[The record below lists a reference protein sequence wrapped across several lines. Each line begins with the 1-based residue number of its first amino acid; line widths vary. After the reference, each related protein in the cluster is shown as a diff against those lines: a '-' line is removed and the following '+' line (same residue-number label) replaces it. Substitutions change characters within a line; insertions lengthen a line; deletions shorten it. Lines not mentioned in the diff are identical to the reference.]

1 MPVHQSEQSA
11 ALPAYNRTVI
21 LVVLITGAFG
31 ALLNQTLLIVALP
44 PIMDDFSIDANQAQW
59 VTTAYLLTNGI
70 LIPITAFLID
80 RFSSRR
86 LLMVASG
93 LFAAGTLVAAVSP
106 SFFSLLGARVI
117 QAAGAGMMMPLMQT
131 IILTIFPVNRRG
143 SVMGLVGL
151 AIGFAPAIG
160 PTLAGWVLST
170 GSWRLLFTIVLPLAV
185 LHLIAVIFFMKNVTH
200 QRPVRIDFPSVV
212 LSTLGFGGLLYA
224 FSSIGGEGWLSRNV
238 LISSAVGAV
247 ALFLFIRRQMSL
259 ETPILNFGV
268 FRSRVYR
275 LIIPMGMITFAL
287 LIGTETLLPLYVQ
300 KVRGGAALESG
311 LLLFPGAI
319 AMGAMSP
326 FSGRIFD
333 RFGAGWLVVTGF
345 ALQVL
350 TTVPFVLMTPET
362 PLVLL
367 GLIFGLRMLG
377 LSMLMMPLS
386 TAGINSL
393 PGRMIAH
400 GTAMDNT
407 FRQIGG
413 SIGTALLVSV
423 MTGTAIAI
431 QPMPHPPPSALM
443 TGVRVAFLVG
453 GILAVTGFV
462 LAIRLK
468 KLPAQSIHEE

>member
-1 MPVHQSEQSA
+1 MQQSEQSA
-11 ALPAYNRTVI
+11 GLPAYNRTVI
-21 LVVLITGAFG
+21 LIVLITGAFV

-44 PIMDDFSIDANQAQW
+44 PIMNDFSIDANLAQW

-70 LIPITAFLID
+70 LIPVTAFLIE

-86 LLMVASG
+86 LLLAASA
-93 LFAAGTLVAAVSP
+93 LFAAGTHVASVAP
-106 SFFSLLGARVI
+106 SFFFLLVARVI

-131 IILTIFPVNRRG
+131 ILLTIFPVNRRG

-160 PTLAGWVLST
+160 PTLGGWVLSF
-170 GSWRLLFTIVLPLAV
+170 GSWRMLFTIVLPLAV
-185 LHLIAVIFFMKNVTH
+185 LHLIAVVFFMKNVTR
-200 QRPVRIDFPSVV
+200 QRPVRIDHLSVV

-224 FSSIGGEGWLSRNV
+224 FSSIGGEGWLSLTV
-238 LISSAVGAV
+238 LISTAVGAA
-247 ALFLFIRRQMSL
+247 ALFLFIRRQLSL
-259 ETPILNFGV
+259 ETPILNFSV

-287 LIGTETLLPLYVQ
+287 LIGTETLLPLYIQ
-300 KVRGGAALESG
+300 NVRGGTAFESG
-311 LLLFPGAI
+311 LLLLPGAI

-345 ALQVL
+345 ALQVV
-350 TTVPFVLMTPET
+350 TTVPFVLMTPDT

-367 GLIFGLRMLG
+367 GLVFGLRMLG

-393 PGRMIAH
+393 PGKLIPH

-413 SIGTALLVSV
+413 SIGTALLVSI
-423 MTGTAIAI
+423 MTGTAVAI
-431 QPMPHPPPSALM
+431 QPMPDPPPSALM
-443 TGVRVAFLVG
+443 TGVRVAFLMG
-453 GILAVTGFV
+453 GILAVAGFI
-462 LAIRLK
+462 LALRLK
-468 KLPAQSIHEE
+468 KLPAASVPGE

>member
-1 MPVHQSEQSA
+1 MQQPVQ
-11 ALPAYNRTVI
+11 PAYNRTII
-21 LVVLITGAFG
+21 LIVLITGAFV

-44 PIMDDFSIDANQAQW
+44 PVMEDFSIDANRAQW

-70 LIPITAFLID
+70 LVPITAFLID

-86 LLMVASG
+86 LLMMASG
-93 LFAAGTLVAAVSP
+93 LFAAGTLVAAIAP
-106 SFFSLLGARVI
+106 GFSFLLAGRVI

-143 SVMGLVGL
+143 SVMGLIGL

-160 PTLAGWVLST
+160 PTLAGWVLSFGT
-170 GSWRLLFTIVLPLAV
+170 WRMLFTIVLPLAA
-185 LHLIAVIFFMKNVTH
+185 LHLIAVLIFMKNVTQ
-200 QRPVRIDFPSVV
+200 QRQVKIDLLSVV

-224 FSSIGGEGWLSRNV
+224 FSSIGGEGWLSTNV
-238 LISSAVGAV
+238 LVSAAVGAV
-247 ALFLFIRRQMSL
+247 SLFLFIRRQLSL

-268 FRSRVYR
+268 FRSGVYR

-300 KVRGGAALESG
+300 NVRGGTAFESG
-311 LLLFPGAI
+311 LMLLPGAI

-345 ALQVL
+345 GLQIV
-350 TTVPFVLMTPET
+350 TTVPFVLMTPDT
-362 PLVLL
+362 PLFLL
-367 GLIFGLRMLG
+367 GLVFGLRMLG

-393 PGRMIAH
+393 PPRLISH

-407 FRQIGG
+407 FRMIGG

-423 MTGTAIAI
+423 MTGTATAI
-431 QPMPHPPPSALM
+431 GPLPDPSSDALM
-443 TGVRVAFLVG
+443 IGVRVAFLVG
-453 GILAVTGFV
+453 GILSVAGFV
-462 LAIRLK
+462 LALRLK
-468 KLPAQSIHEE
+468 KLPAAAVHEE

>member
-1 MPVHQSEQSA
+1 MQQSEQSA
-11 ALPAYNRTVI
+11 GLPAYNRTVI
-21 LVVLITGAFG
+21 LIVLITGAFV

-44 PIMDDFSIDANQAQW
+44 PIMNDFSIDANLAQW

-70 LIPITAFLID
+70 LIPVTAFLIE

-86 LLMVASG
+86 LLLAASA
-93 LFAAGTLVAAVSP
+93 LFAAGTLVASVAP
-106 SFFSLLGARVI
+106 SFFFLLVARVI

-131 IILTIFPVNRRG
+131 ILLTIFPVNRRG

-160 PTLAGWVLST
+160 PTLGGWVLSF
-170 GSWRLLFTIVLPLAV
+170 GSWRMLFTIVLPLAV
-185 LHLIAVIFFMKNVTH
+185 LHLIAVVFFMKNVTR
-200 QRPVRIDFPSVV
+200 QRPVRIDHRSVV

-224 FSSIGGEGWLSRNV
+224 FSSIGGEGWLSLTV
-238 LISSAVGAV
+238 LISTAVGAA
-247 ALFLFIRRQMSL
+247 ALFLFIRRQLSL
-259 ETPILNFGV
+259 ETPILNFSV

-287 LIGTETLLPLYVQ
+287 LIGTETLLPLYIQ
-300 KVRGGAALESG
+300 NVRGGTAFESG
-311 LLLFPGAI
+311 LLLLPGAI

-345 ALQVL
+345 ALQVV
-350 TTVPFVLMTPET
+350 TTVPFVLMTPDT

-367 GLIFGLRMLG
+367 GLVFGLRMLG

-393 PGRMIAH
+393 PGKLIPH

-413 SIGTALLVSV
+413 SIGTALLVSI
-423 MTGTAIAI
+423 MTGTAVAI
-431 QPMPHPPPSALM
+431 QPMPDPPPSALM
-443 TGVRVAFLVG
+443 TGVRVAFLMG
-453 GILAVTGFV
+453 GILAVAGFI
-462 LAIRLK
+462 LALRLK
-468 KLPAQSIHEE
+468 KLPAASVPGE

>member
-1 MPVHQSEQSA
+1 MQQPEHSA
-11 ALPAYNRTVI
+11 ALPAYNGTVI
-21 LVVLITGAFG
+21 LIVLITGAFV

-44 PIMDDFSIDANQAQW
+44 PVMEDFSIDANKAQW

-86 LLMVASG
+86 LLMAASG
-93 LFAAGTLVAAVSP
+93 LFAAGTFVAAVAP
-106 SFFSLLGARVI
+106 SFFFLLAGRVI

-131 IILTIFPVNRRG
+131 ILLTIFPVNRRG

-160 PTLAGWVLST
+160 PTLGGWVLSF
-170 GSWRLLFTIVLPLAV
+170 GSWRMLFTIVLPLAV
-185 LHLIAVIFFMKNVTH
+185 LHLIAVFFFMKNVTQ
-200 QRPVRIDFPSVV
+200 QRPVRIDLPSIA

-224 FSSIGGEGWLSRNV
+224 FSSIGGEGWLSPNV
-238 LISSAVGAV
+238 LVSTAVGAV
-247 ALFLFIRRQMSL
+247 ALFLFIRRQLAL

-268 FRSRVYR
+268 FRSGVYR
-275 LIIPMGMITFAL
+275 LIVPMGMITFAL

-300 KVRGGAALESG
+300 NVRGGTAFESG
-311 LLLFPGAI
+311 LLLLPGAI

-345 ALQVL
+345 ALQVV
-350 TTVPFVLMTPET
+350 TTVPFVMMKPDT

-367 GLIFGLRMLG
+367 GLVFGLRMLG

-393 PGRMIAH
+393 PSRLIPH

-423 MTGTAIAI
+423 MTGTAVAI
-431 QPMPHPPPSALM
+431 QPLPDPPPDALM

-453 GILAVTGFV
+453 GILSVAGFI
-462 LAIRLK
+462 LALRLK
-468 KLPAQSIHEE
+468 KLPAAATPEE

>member
-1 MPVHQSEQSA
+1 MQQSEQSA
-11 ALPAYNRTVI
+11 GLPAYNRTVI
-21 LVVLITGAFG
+21 LIVLITGAFV

-44 PIMDDFSIDANQAQW
+44 PIMNDFSIDANLAQW

-70 LIPITAFLID
+70 LIPVTAFLIE

-86 LLMVASG
+86 LLLAASA
-93 LFAAGTLVAAVSP
+93 LFAAGTLVASVAP
-106 SFFSLLGARVI
+106 SFFFLLVARVI

-131 IILTIFPVNRRG
+131 ILLTIFPVNRRG

-160 PTLAGWVLST
+160 PTLGGWVLSF
-170 GSWRLLFTIVLPLAV
+170 GSWRMLFTIVLPLAV
-185 LHLIAVIFFMKNVTH
+185 LHLIAVVFFMKNVTRQH
-200 QRPVRIDFPSVV
+200 PVRIDLLSVV

-224 FSSIGGEGWLSRNV
+224 FSSIGGEGWLSLTV
-238 LISSAVGAV
+238 LISTAVGAA
-247 ALFLFIRRQMSL
+247 ALFLFIRRQLSL
-259 ETPILNFGV
+259 ETPILNFSV

-287 LIGTETLLPLYVQ
+287 LIGTETLLPLYIQ
-300 KVRGGAALESG
+300 NVRGGTAFESG
-311 LLLFPGAI
+311 LLLLPGAI

-345 ALQVL
+345 ALQVV
-350 TTVPFVLMTPET
+350 TTVPFVLMTPDT

-367 GLIFGLRMLG
+367 GLVFGLRMLG

-393 PGRMIAH
+393 PGKLIPH

-413 SIGTALLVSV
+413 SIGTALLVSI
-423 MTGTAIAI
+423 MTGTAVAI
-431 QPMPHPPPSALM
+431 QPMPDPPPSALM
-443 TGVRVAFLVG
+443 TGVRVAFLMG
-453 GILAVTGFV
+453 GILAVAGFI
-462 LAIRLK
+462 LALRLK
-468 KLPAQSIHEE
+468 KLPAASVPGE

>member
-1 MPVHQSEQSA
+1 MQQSEQSA
-11 ALPAYNRTVI
+11 GLPAYNRTVI
-21 LVVLITGAFG
+21 LIVLITGAFV

-44 PIMDDFSIDANQAQW
+44 PIMNDFSIDANLAQW

-70 LIPITAFLID
+70 LIPVTAFLIE

-86 LLMVASG
+86 LLLAASA
-93 LFAAGTLVAAVSP
+93 LFAAGTLVASVAP
-106 SFFSLLGARVI
+106 SFFFLLVARVI

-131 IILTIFPVNRRG
+131 ILLTIFPVNRRG

-160 PTLAGWVLST
+160 PTLGGWVLSF
-170 GSWRLLFTIVLPLAV
+170 GSWRMLFTIVLPLAV
-185 LHLIAVIFFMKNVTH
+185 LHLIAVVFFMKNVTR
-200 QRPVRIDFPSVV
+200 QRPVRIDHLSVV

-224 FSSIGGEGWLSRNV
+224 FSSIGGEGWLSLTV
-238 LISSAVGAV
+238 LISTAVGAA
-247 ALFLFIRRQMSL
+247 ALFLFIRRQLSL
-259 ETPILNFGV
+259 ETPILNFSV

-287 LIGTETLLPLYVQ
+287 LIGTETLLPLYIQ
-300 KVRGGAALESG
+300 NVRGGTAFESG
-311 LLLFPGAI
+311 LLLLPGAI

-345 ALQVL
+345 ALQVV
-350 TTVPFVLMTPET
+350 TTVPFVLMTPDT

-367 GLIFGLRMLG
+367 GLVFGLRMLG

-393 PGRMIAH
+393 PGKLIPH

-413 SIGTALLVSV
+413 SIGTALLVSI
-423 MTGTAIAI
+423 MTGTAVAI
-431 QPMPHPPPSALM
+431 QPMPDPPPSALM
-443 TGVRVAFLVG
+443 TGVRVAFLMG
-453 GILAVTGFV
+453 GILAVAGFI
-462 LAIRLK
+462 LALRLK
-468 KLPAQSIHEE
+468 KLPAASVPGE